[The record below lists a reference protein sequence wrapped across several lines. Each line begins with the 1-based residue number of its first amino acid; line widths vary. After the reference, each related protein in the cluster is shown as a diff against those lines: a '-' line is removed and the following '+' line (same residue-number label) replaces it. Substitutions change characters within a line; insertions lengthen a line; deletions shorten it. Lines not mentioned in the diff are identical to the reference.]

1 MVLHLRSGDRRGVS
15 PVTKPVLVISR
26 GCCLE
31 DLACVEELGEKK
43 LLVVFSKS
51 ESRSKSS

>member
-1 MVLHLRSGDRRGVS
+1 VVLHLRSGDRRGVS